1 MKWFVFLLAMLP
13 AITLGGDL
21 ELLVFTRQGCGP
33 CDAAKRAIADDPT
46 LTAGYAVRVVDT
58 KADPRLAREYR
69 VETVPVFVV
78 VRNGREVRR
87 TTGFRGPERLRD
99 WLTGKTN
106 RRRWGR

>member
-1 MKWFVFLLAMLP
+1 MKWLVVLLAMLP

-78 VRNGREVRR
+78 VRSGREVRR

-99 WLTGKTN
+99 WLTGKAN